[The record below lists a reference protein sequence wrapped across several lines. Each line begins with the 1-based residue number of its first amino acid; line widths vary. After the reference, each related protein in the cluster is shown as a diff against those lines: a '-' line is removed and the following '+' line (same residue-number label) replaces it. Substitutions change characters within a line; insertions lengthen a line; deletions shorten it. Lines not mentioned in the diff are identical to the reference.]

1 MRFAEAA
8 WIVGKLVMT
17 VAVVTFS
24 VQLPDLLDPAKPPAA
39 AAQLA
44 QPVARTRSQPTAP
57 VRLASAPQPGGPR
70 FAINGV
76 LELDRPLDHGDYAW
90 NDEGVP
96 PGETWVLVD
105 IGAQMLHVY
114 RGGIEIGRSVILY
127 GADDKPTPLGLFP
140 VTEKDADHVSNLYG
154 APMPYMLRL
163 TNDGVAIHGSNVEF
177 GSATNGCV
185 GVPEEFAALLFGQVK
200 LGDKVLIVKDR
211 ASAGIPED
219 KVEIAAGEGSAPSV

>member
-17 VAVVTFS
+17 VAVVTFA
-24 VQLPDLLDPAKPPAA
+24 VQMPDLLDPAKPPAA
-39 AAQLA
+39 AAQLSA
-44 QPVARTRSQPTAP
+44 PAAAPAPAP
-57 VRLASAPQPGGPR
+57 VRLASAPRPGGAR

-140 VTEKDADHVSNLYG
+140 ITQKNADHVSNIYG
-154 APMPYMLRL
+154 VPMPYMMRL

-185 GVPEEFAALLFGQVK
+185 GVPEEFAALLFGEVK

-219 KVEIAAGEGSAPSV
+219 KVEIAAGAGSAPSV